1 MKIIRIKII
10 LLILLTLSLPALAQ
24 EKEDFPEVNIEPAFQ
39 ECLYSQPDFMQEGG
53 ARVLEIKGPGQ
64 AIIGIGKAFPEPSE
78 LHDTPKLTRI
88 CEIHAKTA
96 ILELGR
102 GINVSTVRGA
112 KEDAAFSS
120 FFQAT
125 ETSLKGKIEQLP
137 IIGTWWSK
145 NHAIFYAAVGKIITG
160 PNCKNLN
167 GRSFQPVSTGT
178 NNSLRMRNMEG
189 KEPFLSILCA
199 SPVFCKTGGV
209 RGFML
214 EDNRKVLLAVGSA
227 LIKDSYHKAEK
238 IARLKAM
245 RSLLGLKKGVQISSV
260 EYLADQEHL
269 SLSEKGE
276 KYLLLSQFFS
286 VKKEKVK
293 GIVKVLPVV
302 ATWEDKKG
310 EALFVAIGST
320 L

>member
-1 MKIIRIKII
+1 LAIS
-10 LLILLTLSLPALAQ
+10 LSALAQ
-24 EKEDFPEVNIEPAFQ
+24 GKEDFPEVNIEPAFQ
-39 ECLYSQPDFMQEGG
+39 EFLYSQPDFMQEGG
-53 ARVLEIKGPGQ
+53 ARVLEIEGLGQ
-64 AIIGIGKAFPEPSE
+64 AIIGIGKAFPESSE
-78 LHDTPKLTRI
+78 LHDTPNLTRI

-102 GINVSTVRGA
+102 GIDVSTVRGA
-112 KEDAAFSS
+112 KEDAAVSS
-120 FFQAT
+120 FFQAA
-125 ETSLKGKIEQLP
+125 EISLKGKIEQLP

-145 NHAIFYAAVGKIITG
+145 NHAIFYVAVGKIITD
-160 PNCKNLN
+160 PNYRDLDCKNLN
-167 GRSFQPVSTGT
+167 GRSFLPVSTGT

-199 SPVFCKTGGV
+199 SPVFYKTGGV
-209 RGFML
+209 RGFVL

-227 LIKDSYHKAEK
+227 LIKDSYFNAKK
-238 IARLKAM
+238 IARLKAL
-245 RSLLGLKKGVQISSV
+245 RSLLGLKKGIQISSV
-260 EYLADQEHL
+260 EYLADQENL

-293 GIVKVLPVV
+293 GIVRALPVV
-302 ATWEDKKG
+302 ATWEDEKG

>member
-1 MKIIRIKII
+1 MKTIHIKII
-10 LLILLTLSLPALAQ
+10 LLILLALSPPAPAQ

-39 ECLYSQPDFMQEGG
+39 EFFYSQPDFMQEGG
-53 ARVLEIKGPGQ
+53 ARVLEIKGLSQ
-64 AIIGIGKAFPEPSE
+64 AIIGIGKAFPDPSD
-78 LHDTPKLTRI
+78 LHNTPMLTRI
-88 CEIHAKTA
+88 CEIQAKAA
-96 ILELGR
+96 ILELGH
-102 GINVSTVRGA
+102 GIDVSTARGA
-112 KEDAAFSS
+112 KEDATFSS

-145 NHAIFYAAVGKIITG
+145 NHAIFYAAVGKIITD

-189 KEPFLSILCA
+189 KEPFLSIICA

-227 LIKDSYHKAEK
+227 LIKDSYFNAKK
-238 IARLKAM
+238 IARFKAL

-260 EYLADQEHL
+260 EYLADQEYL

-293 GIVKVLPVV
+293 GIVKALPVV
-302 ATWEDKKG
+302 ATWENENGD
-310 EALFVAIGST
+310 ALFVAIGGT

>member
-1 MKIIRIKII
+1 M
-10 LLILLTLSLPALAQ
+10 AQ

-39 ECLYSQPDFMQEGG
+39 EFLYSQPDFMQKGG
-53 ARVLEIKGPGQ
+53 ARVLEIEGLSQ
-64 AIIGIGKAFPEPSE
+64 AIIGIGKAFPESSE
-78 LHDTPKLTRI
+78 LHDTPNLTRI

-125 ETSLKGKIEQLP
+125 QTSLKGKIEQLP

-145 NHAIFYAAVGKIITG
+145 KHAIFYAAVGKIITC
-160 PNCKNLN
+160 PNCKKLD

-199 SPVFCKTGGV
+199 SPVYSTG
-209 RGFML
+209 
-214 EDNRKVLLAVGSA
+214 S
-227 LIKDSYHKAEK
+227 
-238 IARLKAM
+238 
-245 RSLLGLKKGVQISSV
+245 
-260 EYLADQEHL
+260 LAD
-269 SLSEKGE
+269 
-276 KYLLLSQFFS
+276 
-286 VKKEKVK
+286 
-293 GIVKVLPVV
+293 
-302 ATWEDKKG
+302 
-310 EALFVAIGST
+310 
-320 L
+320 

>member
-1 MKIIRIKII
+1 M
-10 LLILLTLSLPALAQ
+10 TLSLPALAQ
-24 EKEDFPEVNIEPAFQ
+24 EKKDFPEVNIEPAFQ
-39 ECLYSQPDFMQEGG
+39 ECLYSRPDFMQEGG

-64 AIIGIGKAFPEPSE
+64 AIIGIGKAFPDPSD
-78 LHDTPKLTRI
+78 LHNTPKLARI
-88 CEIHAKTA
+88 CEIQAKAA
-96 ILELGR
+96 IFELGR
-102 GINVSTVRGA
+102 GIDVSTVRGA

-125 ETSLKGKIEQLP
+125 ETSLKGKIEQLS

-160 PNCKNLN
+160 PNCKNSDCKNL
-167 GRSFQPVSTGT
+167 QPVSMGT
-178 NNSLRMRNMEG
+178 NNSLRMRNMKGE
-189 KEPFLSILCA
+189 EPFLSILCA

-238 IARLKAM
+238 IARLKAL

-260 EYLADQEHL
+260 EYLADQEYL

-286 VKKEKVK
+286 VKEEKVK
-293 GIVKVLPVV
+293 GIVKALPVV
-302 ATWEDKKG
+302 VTWEDEKG
-310 EALFVAIGST
+310 DTLFVAIGST